1 MFWKAF
7 FWGWGCI
14 MGEDLEKRFLETQ
27 LLRDFFFSSTDFE
40 GILINVS

>member
-27 LLRDFFFSSTDFE
+27 LLRDFFSLQQTLKE
-40 GILINVS
+40 Y